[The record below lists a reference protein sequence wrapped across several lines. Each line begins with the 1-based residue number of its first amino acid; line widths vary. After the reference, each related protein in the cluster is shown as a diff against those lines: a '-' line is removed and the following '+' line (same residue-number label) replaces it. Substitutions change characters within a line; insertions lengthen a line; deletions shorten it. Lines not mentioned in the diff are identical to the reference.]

1 VARGRQVAAERQVAR
16 GRQAAAEHQ
25 VTAEHQASRSRQ
37 AKQMTI
43 MRHIGQMRRMGPMSY
58 RPIPHSSHASHLSPT
73 SHSPRATSSLLP
85 PTSSLQKS
93 GSALII
99 AIWTIALLSILV
111 LSFAFDAMLEGRI
124 GTFVRHRQRVNYLTQ
139 SGVAIA
145 EHLLEKQRNVSATS
159 TTTAEEDRWKAP
171 ALRIKRGQTSIID
184 EPLGDG
190 IIHVEIIPEQSRWNI
205 NKLCKSAQSAA
216 GGNANATQPLGQS
229 DLVWEQ
235 ILRTAGVPDERMEDL
250 IDCWDDWVD
259 ADSTITGRN
268 GAEDEYYKQETDP
281 LTREPRIPY
290 KTRNGP
296 IDTIDELRLVKGF
309 IPAILDGGILN
320 PEERRP
326 DQQIVV
332 RGIKE
337 LFTTYGDGKINVNAA
352 PREVLMTIPDMDDI
366 TAGAII
372 EEREGRGIGGLS
384 GASSSRRTTTPA
396 TGSRT
401 ATGVPEEEEDFSFK
415 SVGDFMSRV
424 PGIPPSIQQ
433 YVTVNSSVFRLNIEG
448 RSAGIS
454 HRIEAIA
461 ELNGDKVRY
470 LRWREDP

>member
-1 VARGRQVAAERQVAR
+1 
-16 GRQAAAEHQ
+16 
-25 VTAEHQASRSRQ
+25 
-37 AKQMTI
+37 MTET
-43 MRHIGQMRRMGPMSY
+43 
-58 RPIPHSSHASHLSPT
+58 SP
-73 SHSPRATSSLLP
+73 
-85 PTSSLQKS
+85 KKEK

-99 AIWTIALLSILV
+99 AIWTVALLSILV
-111 LSFAFDAMLEGRI
+111 LSFSFDAMLEGRI

-145 EHLLEKQRNVSATS
+145 ELLLEKQRNVSSTS
-159 TTTAEEDRWKAP
+159 LSTAEEDRWKAP
-171 ALRIKRGQTSIID
+171 ALRIKRGQTAVID

-190 IIHVEIIPEQSRWNI
+190 TIHVEIIPEQSRWNI
-205 NKLCKSAQSAA
+205 NKLCRSAQGGAAA
-216 GGNANATQPLGQS
+216 GNNQTANQPMFQY

-235 ILRTAGVPDERMEDL
+235 IFRTAGIPDEMFEDL
-250 IDCWDDWVD
+250 VDCWDDWVD
-259 ADSTITGRN
+259 VDRTISGRN
-268 GAEDEYYKQETDP
+268 GAEDEYYKLETDP
-281 LTREPRIPY
+281 KTREPRIPY
-290 KTRNGP
+290 MTRNGP
-296 IDTIDELRLVKGF
+296 IDTVDELRLVKGF
-309 IPAILDGGILN
+309 VPAILDGGVLN

-372 EEREGRGIGGLS
+372 EEREGRGLGLFGMGG
-384 GASSSRRTTTPA
+384 
-396 TGSRT
+396 RT
-401 ATGVPEEEEDFSFK
+401 ATTSSSTRSTPSRGTTASSPGSTSATGAPEQEEDFSFK
-415 SVGDFMSRV
+415 SVSDFMARV
-424 PGIPPSIQQ
+424 PGIPASIQQ

>member
-1 VARGRQVAAERQVAR
+1 
-16 GRQAAAEHQ
+16 
-25 VTAEHQASRSRQ
+25 
-37 AKQMTI
+37 
-43 MRHIGQMRRMGPMSY
+43 
-58 RPIPHSSHASHLSPT
+58 
-73 SHSPRATSSLLP
+73 
-85 PTSSLQKS
+85 
-93 GSALII
+93 
-99 AIWTIALLSILV
+99 
-111 LSFAFDAMLEGRI
+111 
-124 GTFVRHRQRVNYLTQ
+124 
-139 SGVAIA
+139 
-145 EHLLEKQRNVSATS
+145 
-159 TTTAEEDRWKAP
+159 
-171 ALRIKRGQTSIID
+171 
-184 EPLGDG
+184 
-190 IIHVEIIPEQSRWNI
+190 
-205 NKLCKSAQSAA
+205 
-216 GGNANATQPLGQS
+216 
-229 DLVWEQ
+229 
-235 ILRTAGVPDERMEDL
+235 
-250 IDCWDDWVD
+250 VD

-268 GAEDEYYKQETDP
+268 GAEDEYYKLETDP
-281 LTREPRIPY
+281 LTREPRAPY

-309 IPAILDGGILN
+309 IPAILDGGVLN

-372 EEREGRGIGGLS
+372 EEREGRGIGGLL
-384 GASSSRRTTTPA
+384 GVSSSRKATTPS

-401 ATGVPEEEEDFSFK
+401 ATGAAEEEEDFSFK

-424 PGIPPSIQQ
+424 PGIPASIQQ

>member
-1 VARGRQVAAERQVAR
+1 
-16 GRQAAAEHQ
+16 
-25 VTAEHQASRSRQ
+25 
-37 AKQMTI
+37 
-43 MRHIGQMRRMGPMSY
+43 
-58 RPIPHSSHASHLSPT
+58 
-73 SHSPRATSSLLP
+73 
-85 PTSSLQKS
+85 
-93 GSALII
+93 
-99 AIWTIALLSILV
+99 LLSILV
-111 LSFAFDAMLEGRI
+111 LSFSFDALLEGKI

-145 EHLLEKQRNVSATS
+145 EMLLEKQRKVSATS
-159 TTTAEEDRWKAP
+159 ATTAEEDRWKAP
-171 ALRIKRGQTSIID
+171 ALRIKRGQTAIID

-205 NKLCKSAQSAA
+205 NKLCKSAQGAA
-216 GGNANATQPLGQS
+216 GGSATASQPVGQY
-229 DLVWEQ
+229 DLIWEQ

-268 GAEDEYYKQETDP
+268 GAEDEYYKLETDP

-309 IPAILDGGILN
+309 IPAILDGGVLN

-372 EEREGRGIGGLS
+372 EEREGRGLGGMF
-384 GASSSRRTTTPA
+384 GMSSRTTPA
-396 TGSRT
+396 TSGTSTRSTTTSSTGSRT
-401 ATGVPEEEEDFSFK
+401 ATGTVEEEEDFSFK

-424 PGIPPSIQQ
+424 PGIPASIQQ

>member
-1 VARGRQVAAERQVAR
+1 V
-16 GRQAAAEHQ
+16 
-25 VTAEHQASRSRQ
+25 
-37 AKQMTI
+37 
-43 MRHIGQMRRMGPMSY
+43 
-58 RPIPHSSHASHLSPT
+58 
-73 SHSPRATSSLLP
+73 P
-85 PTSSLQKS
+85 PKKEK

-99 AIWTIALLSILV
+99 AIWTVALLSVLV
-111 LSFAFDAMLEGRI
+111 LSFSFDAILEGRI
-124 GTFVRHRQRVNYLTQ
+124 GTYVRHRQRVNYLTQ

-145 EHLLEKQRNVSATS
+145 EMLLEKQRKVSATS
-159 TTTAEEDRWKAP
+159 VTTAEDDRWKAP
-171 ALRIKRGQTSIID
+171 ALRIKRGQTAIID

-205 NKLCKSAQSAA
+205 NKLCKSAQGAA
-216 GGNANATQPLGQS
+216 SGTPTAGQPPLGQS

-235 ILRTAGVPDERMEDL
+235 IFRTAGVPDEMFEDL
-250 IDCWDDWVD
+250 VDCWNDWTDVD
-259 ADSTITGRN
+259 RTISGRN

-281 LTREPRIPY
+281 KTREPRIPY
-290 KTRNGP
+290 MTRNGP

-309 IPAILDGGILN
+309 GPAILDGGILN
-320 PEERRP
+320 PEEKRP
-326 DQQIVV
+326 DQQIIV

-372 EEREGRGIGGLS
+372 EEREGRGLGVLGVP
-384 GASSSRRTTTPA
+384 SRRTTTTSSSA
-396 TGSRT
+396 SRT
-401 ATGVPEEEEDFSFK
+401 VTTGTPEEEDYSFK
-415 SVGDFMSRV
+415 SVGDFMSRIQ
-424 PGIPPSIQQ
+424 GIPATIQQ

-461 ELNGDKVRY
+461 ELSGNKIRY

>member
-1 VARGRQVAAERQVAR
+1 VA
-16 GRQAAAEHQ
+16 
-25 VTAEHQASRSRQ
+25 
-37 AKQMTI
+37 
-43 MRHIGQMRRMGPMSY
+43 
-58 RPIPHSSHASHLSPT
+58 
-73 SHSPRATSSLLP
+73 
-85 PTSSLQKS
+85 LQKS
-93 GSALII
+93 RRTGFHALEGRALSRPQRVLQVPPKKEKGSALII
-99 AIWTIALLSILV
+99 AIWTVALLSVLV
-111 LSFAFDAMLEGRI
+111 LSFSFDAILEGRI
-124 GTFVRHRQRVNYLTQ
+124 GTYVRHRQRVNYLTQ

-145 EHLLEKQRNVSATS
+145 ELLLEKQRKVSATS
-159 TTTAEEDRWKAP
+159 VTTAEDDRWKAP
-171 ALRIKRGQTSIID
+171 ALRIKRGQTAIID

-205 NKLCKSAQSAA
+205 NKLCKSAQGAA
-216 GGNANATQPLGQS
+216 SGTPTAGQPPLGQS

-235 ILRTAGVPDERMEDL
+235 IFRTAGVPDEMFEDL
-250 IDCWDDWVD
+250 VDCWNDWTDVD
-259 ADSTITGRN
+259 RTISGRN

-281 LTREPRIPY
+281 KTREPRIPY
-290 KTRNGP
+290 MTRNGP

-309 IPAILDGGILN
+309 GPAILDGGILN
-320 PEERRP
+320 PEEKRP
-326 DQQIVV
+326 DQQIIV

-372 EEREGRGIGGLS
+372 EEREGRGLGVLGVP
-384 GASSSRRTTTPA
+384 SRRTTTTSSA
-396 TGSRT
+396 ASRT
-401 ATGVPEEEEDFSFK
+401 ATTGASEEEDFSFK

-424 PGIPPSIQQ
+424 PGIPTSIQQ
-433 YVTVNSSVFRLNIEG
+433 YVTVSSSVFRLNIEG

>member
-1 VARGRQVAAERQVAR
+1 
-16 GRQAAAEHQ
+16 
-25 VTAEHQASRSRQ
+25 
-37 AKQMTI
+37 M
-43 MRHIGQMRRMGPMSY
+43 M
-58 RPIPHSSHASHLSPT
+58 SPT
-73 SHSPRATSSLLP
+73 TQLTFSRASDASGESIHPILPIRSTSSV
-85 PTSSLQKS
+85 SSTRS

-99 AIWTIALLSILV
+99 AIWTVALLSVLV
-111 LSFAFDAMLEGRI
+111 LSFSFDAMLEGRI

-145 EHLLEKQRNVSATS
+145 ELLLEKQRNVSAAS
-159 TTTAEEDRWKAP
+159 ATTAEEDRWKAP
-171 ALRIKRGQTSIID
+171 ALRIKRGQTAIVD

-205 NKLCKSAQSAA
+205 NKLCKSAQAAA
-216 GGNANATQPLGQS
+216 GGNPNTSQPLGQS
-229 DLVWEQ
+229 DIVWEQ
-235 ILRTAGVPDERMEDL
+235 ILRTAGVPDDRFEDL

-259 ADSTITGRN
+259 VDSTITGRN
-268 GAEDEYYKQETDP
+268 GAEDEYYKLETDP
-281 LTREPRIPY
+281 LTREPRTPY

-309 IPAILDGGILN
+309 IPAILDGGVLN

-372 EEREGRGIGGLS
+372 EEREGRGLGGVS
-384 GASSSRRTTTPA
+384 GISSRNTTTRSTSSS
-396 TGSRT
+396 SKT
-401 ATGVPEEEEDFSFK
+401 ATGKGTAEEDIDFSFK

-424 PGIPPSIQQ
+424 PGIPASIQQ

>member
-1 VARGRQVAAERQVAR
+1 
-16 GRQAAAEHQ
+16 
-25 VTAEHQASRSRQ
+25 
-37 AKQMTI
+37 
-43 MRHIGQMRRMGPMSY
+43 MGPMFHCPP
-58 RPIPHSSHASHLSPT
+58 RHTSHP
-73 SHSPRATSSLLP
+73 SHSPAALPSDLRP
-85 PTSSLQKS
+85 PTS

-99 AIWTIALLSILV
+99 AIWTVALLSILV
-111 LSFAFDAMLEGRI
+111 LSFSFDAMLEGRI

-139 SGVAIA
+139 SGVAIT
-145 EHLLEKQRNVSATS
+145 ELLLEKQRKVSATS

-171 ALRIKRGQTSIID
+171 ALRIKRGQTAIVD

-190 IIHVEIIPEQSRWNI
+190 VIHVEIIPEQSRWNI
-205 NKLCKSAQSAA
+205 NKLCKSAQGAA
-216 GGNANATQPLGQS
+216 GGSATASPLGQY
-229 DLVWEQ
+229 DLIWEQ

-309 IPAILDGGILN
+309 IPAILDGGVLN

-352 PREVLMTIPDMDDI
+352 PREVLLTIPDMDDI

-372 EEREGRGIGGLS
+372 EEREGRGIGGLGGTS
-384 GASSSRRTTTPA
+384 VRRTTTSA
-396 TGSRT
+396 TGSST
-401 ATGVPEEEEDFSFK
+401 ATGTVEEEEDFSFK

-424 PGIPPSIQQ
+424 PGIPTSIQQ

-461 ELNGDKVRY
+461 ELNGNKVRY

>member
-1 VARGRQVAAERQVAR
+1 MRQMGR
-16 GRQAAAEHQ
+16 
-25 VTAEHQASRSRQ
+25 
-37 AKQMTI
+37 
-43 MRHIGQMRRMGPMSY
+43 MSY
-58 RPIPHSSHASHLSPT
+58 AAIQHASHRSHPSHL
-73 SHSPRATSSLLP
+73 SHSPTALTSDLRP
-85 PTSSLQKS
+85 PSS

-99 AIWTIALLSILV
+99 AIWTVALLSVLV
-111 LSFAFDAMLEGRI
+111 LSFSFDAMLEGRI

-145 EHLLEKQRNVSATS
+145 ELLLEKQRNVSGTS
-159 TTTAEEDRWKAP
+159 VTTTEEDRWKAP
-171 ALRIKRGQTSIID
+171 ALRIKRGQTAIID
-184 EPLGDG
+184 EALGDG
-190 IIHVEIIPEQSRWNI
+190 VIHIEIIPEQSRWNI
-205 NKLCKSAQSAA
+205 NKLCKTTQAGAA
-216 GGNANATQPLGQS
+216 GTSATGQPPGQS
-229 DLVWEQ
+229 DLIWEQ
-235 ILRTAGVPDERMEDL
+235 IFRTAGVPDEMLEDL
-250 IDCWDDWVD
+250 IDCWNDWVD
-259 ADSTITGRN
+259 VDRTISGRN

-281 LTREPRIPY
+281 KTREPRIPY
-290 KTRNGP
+290 MTRNGP

-326 DQQIVV
+326 DQQISV

-372 EEREGRGIGGLS
+372 EEREGRGLGLLS
-384 GASSSRRTTTPA
+384 TSSRGTPTSS
-396 TGSRT
+396 TGSKT
-401 ATGVPEEEEDFSFK
+401 ATGTPEEDDFSFK

-424 PGIPPSIQQ
+424 PGIPASIQQ